1 MVERI
6 HAPVLAMDDLL
17 PVVGEAGA
25 ETTRLG
31 EEIGRERET
40 RGLAKKMKR
49 EKGNDNSDL
58 SPSFPS

>member
-25 ETTRLG
+25 ETANLG

-40 RGLAKKMKR
+40 RELAKKMKR
-49 EKGNDNSDL
+49 EKGSDTSDF
-58 SPSFPS
+58 SPSFPF